1 MKKKNNKGKKALTA
15 VGAVVAAGLTPGF
28 IAASAAGSSIQSP
41 SAGTT
46 AAEVVAIDGQAY
58 SFDELYAMQNP
69 DSVDMDAI
77 VTRIST
83 MYGVRPINNINK
95 NDTKD
100 DKNIIYRSVEQ
111 MPQFP
116 GGEAALMK
124 YLQSHILYPPMAAEN
139 EAQGRVVVRF
149 IVDETG
155 KVSDATVIHSVDE
168 YLDKE
173 VVRVCKSLPKFTPG
187 RHNGQ
192 AVSVWYTLPVTFE
205 LKDAKKATAA
215 DAVAIDGK
223 TYSFDELYAK
233 QHPDSV
239 NMDGILP
246 EVLIQGMMPRST
258 RYSSLWNGY
267 SVIDGDTVYRN
278 VERAAIFPGGD
289 GILIKYIKSNF
300 QYPANAIKNHV
311 QGCVALEFVVTKTG
325 KVGFARADRSVD
337 KELSDEAVRVI
348 KTLPYF
354 FKPALKN
361 GHAVSSW
368 YSLRVTFTLPE
379 E

>member
-1 MKKKNNKGKKALTA
+1 MKKRNKNSGKKALT
-15 VGAVVAAGLTPGF
+15 AVVAAGLTPGF
-28 IAASAAGSSIQSP
+28 IAATPGCLPVQGSK
-41 SAGTT
+41 
-46 AAEVVAIDGQAY
+46 AEVNEDKEI
-58 SFDELYAMQNP
+58 
-69 DSVDMDAI
+69 I
-77 VTRIST
+77 V
-83 MYGVRPINNINK
+83 
-95 NDTKD
+95 
-100 DKNIIYRSVEQ
+100 YRSVEQ

-124 YLQSHILYPPMAAEN
+124 YLQSHIMYPPMAAKN
-139 EAQGRVVVRF
+139 EVGGRVVVRF

-173 VVRVCKSLPKFTPG
+173 VVRACKALPKFTPG

-192 AVSVWYTLPVTFE
+192 AVSVWYTLPVTF
-205 LKDAKKATAA
+205 KPAQVKKTTAA

-239 NMDGILP
+239 NLDGSLP
-246 EVLIQGMMPRST
+246 DVLIESMPRST

-278 VERAAIFPGGD
+278 VERAAFFPGGD
-289 GILIKYIKSNF
+289 GMLIKYIKSNF

-311 QGCVALEFVVTKTG
+311 QGYVVLEFVVTKTG
-325 KVGFARADRSVD
+325 KVGFAMANRPVD
-337 KELSDEAVRVI
+337 KDLSDEAVRVI

-368 YSLRVTFTLPE
+368 YTLTVTFTLPE
-379 E
+379 ENDD

>member
-1 MKKKNNKGKKALTA
+1 MKKRNKNSRKKALTA

-28 IAASAAGSSIQSP
+28 IAASAGCMPVQGSN
-41 SAGTT
+41 
-46 AAEVVAIDGQAY
+46 AEVNEDKEIIVY
-58 SFDELYAMQNP
+58 SC
-69 DSVDMDAI
+69 
-77 VTRIST
+77 
-83 MYGVRPINNINK
+83 
-95 NDTKD
+95 
-100 DKNIIYRSVEQ
+100 VEQ

-124 YLQSHILYPPMAAEN
+124 YLRSHINYPPMAAED
-139 EAQGRVVVRF
+139 EIQGHVVVRF

-155 KVSDATVIHSVDE
+155 KVSNATVIHSVDN
-168 YLDKE
+168 YIDRE

-205 LKDAKKATAA
+205 LKDVKKATAA
-215 DAVAIDGK
+215 DTVTIDGK

-246 EVLIQGMMPRST
+246 AVLIQGMMPRST

-267 SVIDGDTVYRN
+267 TVIDGDTVYRN
-278 VERAAIFPGGD
+278 VERAAFFPGGD
-289 GILIKYIKSNF
+289 GMLIKYIKSNF

-311 QGCVALEFVVTKTG
+311 QGYVVLEFVVTKTG
-325 KVGFARADRSVD
+325 KVGFARANRPVD
-337 KELSDEAVRVI
+337 KDLSDEAVRVI

-368 YSLRVTFTLPE
+368 YTLTVTFTLPE
-379 E
+379 ENDD